1 MAEQGDLSWLNSL
14 DISRNKLSVTVLA
27 SLAGLNLSYLNLSDN
42 QLEGG
47 LPGVLAISAYGES
60 FQATPACVPAT
71 APLPPPLLTG
81 NPLKHLRTHARHISP
96 RRDGHHAGR
105 SWHVDF
111 HEEAEA
117 MAGGKVFA
125 KKMSWNMKSF
135 VMLAFS
141 ERSGRD
147 LIGNT
152 GPGTSRPLYI
162 VLTNGY
168 KKLDSTELD
177 GT

>member
-1 MAEQGDLSWLNSL
+1 L

-27 SLAGLNLSYLNLSDN
+27 SLAGLNLSYLNMSDN

-71 APLPPPLLTG
+71 ASLPPPLLTG
-81 NPLKHLRTHARHISP
+81 KPLENLRTHARHISP
-96 RRDGHHAGR
+96 CRDGHRAGR

-141 ERSGRD
+141 KRS
-147 LIGNT
+147 
-152 GPGTSRPLYI
+152 
-162 VLTNGY
+162 
-168 KKLDSTELD
+168 
-177 GT
+177 